1 MKRKKK
7 KKSSGKQTPA
17 APEYSVDEIISQFW
31 DEYEE
36 TDFDLDGEDSDTEA
50 DGELP
55 AVAEPALNENSVTE
69 EESVTDDLLQWLE
82 DAKSWSAPAEQE
94 KGVSAEA
101 AAEDVESAED
111 TSWSIHDILDEYRE
125 NELVEEIVTEEDR
138 TGTDE
143 NIPAE
148 RPSPGETVSAKAE
161 EESSAVW
168 ESFPETSLVSGIAD
182 IAEAVPREPKEEE
195 PEEIEDLNFDLP
207 YSIRDIMQEFWT
219 SGETAEDAS
228 AAPEEPSAREETDW
242 HKVEIGPESAP
253 EEVLP
258 EPEAKDEKLDFSW
271 GALLWGKDEEA
282 EPEAVTEEIPSSE
295 ETVAEE
301 EDGGEPAAPA
311 ADSEEET
318 SEPVPSA
325 SPDADSGDAVGK
337 RPKRKVV
344 EEFPDTPKPSDE
356 PFVDTLDYAA
366 LFKMF
371 AEEPAAPQEEPLE
384 PEEEAERPDGKTD
397 AEEFEDWLASSG
409 MSPEEVLA
417 AIEAPPSADDRKQP
431 AAPEEK
437 APLLA
442 EQSDEMDFRDILR
455 EFMMG
460 DRHPIYGD
468 VPGIGRQPGDT
479 ALEEAQESADSED
492 DAREEAATPRP
503 RREYKVEEDFPLDLD
518 EFMHDSRADRTPAAD
533 AKPASE
539 SADHDAGSLTGGMP
553 AGYTGDAEDPSAEEV
568 PEESTFRSRLRDIL
582 AGRRILPERK
592 PDGKKARNEPKAYVG
607 YEDYL
612 PDEAAAKAEAGT
624 AAEEQPDR
632 TGGAHAAPDGGD
644 LPDGIGGAAAAS
656 ASEALAGDSLSD
668 DDLLDYEADFPT
680 FGQWILNELMN
691 LWIRINGVGDRQ
703 SVATM
708 EDERE
713 DPGPE
718 VNVASASRYYGS
730 QVTMLRMRFQL
741 GLALLAVLAYIT
753 LGFPVSGMLKTA
765 KVASAVCLGLQLTIL
780 LLCLDVVTNALM
792 NLMRGRFGADA
803 LALLACIVS
812 SFDALVVAVGG
823 FGTPHIPLCLFSSL
837 AMIGLLFSSLL
848 SARALR
854 KSTRVPA
861 IGKRA
866 YCVTAE
872 EGVRGGKDITLLK
885 SIRPVSGFVRRA
897 EEAPPDETLFN
908 RFAFPA
914 LLAVLVLSLLTG
926 LVKHSMRDFL
936 YILSAMLSCTVPVT
950 ALAAFALP
958 FFVGSQRI
966 FSSGAAVAGWSGIHD
981 IGCSRNLIVTDRDLF
996 PEETISIETVR
1007 VFADESA
1014 ERVIAYAGTMIAASG
1029 SGLGPCFS
1037 ELMERNGCRMRQVE
1051 DFKWLAGGG
1060 LQGLIEGHVVL
1071 CGSSDLMQLMNVKI
1085 PYRLVDRTTVLLSI
1099 DGVLYGIFKIVYTG
1113 QPEIRSALQELI
1125 ASNRHPIFAIRDFNI
1140 TPDMLHEVFDVATD
1154 GYDFPPYGD
1163 RFRISEAQPSETSKV
1178 SAVVC
1183 REGLGPLTH
1192 LADTGRSMYVAVRLN
1207 LLITVLTAILGTLLV
1222 FFRLIGPGLLNAWL
1236 PFVLMIVDMILVTM
1250 ITVFMRF

>member
-1 MKRKKK
+1 M
-7 KKSSGKQTPA
+7 
-17 APEYSVDEIISQFW
+17 
-31 DEYEE
+31 
-36 TDFDLDGEDSDTEA
+36 
-50 DGELP
+50 
-55 AVAEPALNENSVTE
+55 
-69 EESVTDDLLQWLE
+69 
-82 DAKSWSAPAEQE
+82 
-94 KGVSAEA
+94 
-101 AAEDVESAED
+101 
-111 TSWSIHDILDEYRE
+111 
-125 NELVEEIVTEEDR
+125 
-138 TGTDE
+138 
-143 NIPAE
+143 
-148 RPSPGETVSAKAE
+148 
-161 EESSAVW
+161 
-168 ESFPETSLVSGIAD
+168 
-182 IAEAVPREPKEEE
+182 
-195 PEEIEDLNFDLP
+195 
-207 YSIRDIMQEFWT
+207 
-219 SGETAEDAS
+219 
-228 AAPEEPSAREETDW
+228 
-242 HKVEIGPESAP
+242 
-253 EEVLP
+253 
-258 EPEAKDEKLDFSW
+258 
-271 GALLWGKDEEA
+271 
-282 EPEAVTEEIPSSE
+282 
-295 ETVAEE
+295 
-301 EDGGEPAAPA
+301 
-311 ADSEEET
+311 
-318 SEPVPSA
+318 
-325 SPDADSGDAVGK
+325 
-337 RPKRKVV
+337 
-344 EEFPDTPKPSDE
+344 
-356 PFVDTLDYAA
+356 DTLDYAA

-371 AEEPAAPQEEPLE
+371 AEEPAPQEEPQE
-384 PEEEAERPDGKTD
+384 PEEAAEPPAGRTD

-417 AIEAPPSADDRKQP
+417 AIDAPPAVDDRKKP
-431 AAPEEK
+431 AAAEEK

-468 VPGIGRQPGDT
+468 VPGIGSKPGD
-479 ALEEAQESADSED
+479 ADAEKAQESADSDDD
-492 DAREEAATPRP
+492 DAREETVMPRP
-503 RREYKVEEDFPLDLD
+503 RREYQVEEDFPLDLD
-518 EFMHDSRADRTPAAD
+518 EFMHDRRADKVPAAD
-533 AKPASE
+533 AEFDSE
-539 SADHDAGSLTGGMP
+539 SADQGAGAMTGAAPAGTGG
-553 AGYTGDAEDPSAEEV
+553 DAADSSAEEA

-592 PDGKKARNEPKAYVG
+592 PDGKKAMNEPKAYVG

-612 PDEAAAKAEAGT
+612 PDEAAAKAQAEA
-624 AAEEQPDR
+624 AAEEEKPAR

-656 ASEALAGDSLSD
+656 ASGAFAADSLSE

-680 FGQWILNELMN
+680 FGQWILNELTN

-792 NLMRGRFGADA
+792 NMMRGRFGADA
-803 LALLACIVS
+803 LALLACVIS

-837 AMIGLLFSSLL
+837 AMMGLLFSSLL

-885 SIRPVSGFVRRA
+885 SIRPVAGFVRRA

-908 RFAFPA
+908 RFAFPV
-914 LLAVLVLSLLTG
+914 LLVVLVLSLLTG

-936 YILSAMLSCTVPVT
+936 YILSAMLSCAVPVT
-950 ALAAFALP
+950 ALTAFALP

-1140 TPDMLHEVFDVATD
+1140 TPDMLREVFDVATD

-1178 SAVVC
+1178 SAVIC

-1207 LLITVLTAILGTLLV
+1207 LLITALTAILGTLLV